1 MNYYNE
7 YTKKYYQGKNIEIL
21 QATGLEGGFL
31 TFNQARLM
39 GGTIPKGTKAVAK
52 LIKPMFDLVETK
64 GGKLEEKL
72 TGRKFSVFHVSQVQF
87 DKGVN

>member
-21 QATGLEGGFL
+21 QATGLVGGFL

-39 GGTIPKGTKAVAK
+39 GGAIPKGTKAVAK

-64 GGKLEEKL
+64 GGKLEERL
-72 TGRKFSVFHVSQVQF
+72 TGRKFSVFHVSQVEF
-87 DKGVN
+87 NKGDK